1 MLVILLKPHNYA
13 KKSQGKHSYF
23 VFNRYCVCISILH
36 KNEPNISLIINRY
49 FYSLIGQQ
57 NLDHKYTVEYMNSIY
72 FSKEILC

>member
-1 MLVILLKPHNYA
+1 MQRRVRENILILFLIDTV
-13 KKSQGKHSYF
+13 F
-23 VFNRYCVCISILH
+23 VSPYCH